1 MTEQTD
7 TGPAY
12 TSNAEGLRQA
22 AGALEDQREAERGP
36 APPPAADPVPQL
48 EGEDYE
54 NAVFDRNQARNQV
67 FHTLQEARQQLGR
80 SPMDAK
86 TAGQLLAVLRQEE
99 QQAAAQQAADP
110 DLDTILGQQQQAEAL
125 AAQRSRALLSQPL
138 SATAHRIDVLATAW
152 RRILA
157 GQRQ

>member
-1 MTEQTD
+1 
-7 TGPAY
+7 
-12 TSNAEGLRQA
+12 
-22 AGALEDQREAERGP
+22 
-36 APPPAADPVPQL
+36 
-48 EGEDYE
+48 
-54 NAVFDRNQARNQV
+54 
-67 FHTLQEARQQLGR
+67 
-80 SPMDAK
+80 MDAK